1 MKKHTDI
8 HQGSAEWHELRA
20 KYFTAS
26 EAAAVM
32 GDHKYM
38 SRDELLH
45 QKATGIIP
53 EVSEQQQ
60 RLFDKG
66 HASEASARFIA
77 ETVIDEALEPA
88 TVTRDEYLASMDGLT
103 PLGDIGWEHKLF
115 SKSLVEQIKSQDL
128 DKHYVWQLEHQAM
141 VSGCAEILFMTSD
154 GTQVNCEYFMYT
166 PNPKLQAQLISGWK
180 QFEIDLEAYKTKLAN
195 GEIKQ
200 TVQAQAEVLLD
211 LPAITYEMNG
221 LALTSNFD
229 KFKVQARELIKKS
242 REPLVTDDDFATAES
257 LVKVFKSAEEKL
269 SGLSEQVIGEVSDI
283 DAFIKELKQV
293 SEGMRQAR
301 LATEK
306 LVTAEKQNRRQ
317 EIINK
322 AQHDLNNH
330 IQAQQSKLD
339 GYALPAYRA
348 DFEGALKGKRTIESL
363 QSAANDCLANA
374 KIAIS
379 QQADD
384 GAANLKAYKEHAAG
398 YEMLFSD
405 LQQNLFKAHDDFV
418 AMVKLRVTEHKQKE
432 AEKLEAE
439 RERIRQE
446 EADKAALAANRPEP
460 QHDPEPE
467 ELPLAAE
474 KPALKQQVNAVMDNK
489 QAEPVR
495 GSGAQF
501 RPLEWNVSIRHE
513 DDLKAIKSII
523 GDAEYSEMLHDNNGN
538 EYELQLTIKRV
549 AIKKAVAA

>member
-1 MKKHTDI
+1 MQQLNVI
-8 HQGSAEWHELRA
+8 QGSDEWLAAREG
-20 KYFTAS
+20 KFTGSLAPQI
-26 EAAAVM
+26 M
-32 GDHKYM
+32 GDGYE
-38 SRDELLH
+38 SRD
-45 QKATGIIP
+45 KAIP
-53 EVSEQQQ
+53 KFIGQDAEEVSHHLQKI
-60 RLFDKG
+60 FDEG
-66 HASEASARFIA
+66 HAAEAEARPYA
-77 ETVIDEALEPA
+77 EHFMGDSLSPLVCVAEIDGLPL
-88 TVTRDEYLASMDGLT
+88 LASLDGIT
-103 PLGDIGWEHKLF
+103 FSGEQIWEHKHT
-115 SKSLVEQIKSQDL
+115 SKEFEEIPPL
-128 DKHYVWQLEHQAM
+128 YFWQLEHNLL
-141 VSGCAEILFMTSD
+141 VSGAGECLLTI
-154 GTQVNCEYFMYT
+154 TQKQTGEKKHFWYESI
-166 PNPKLQAQLISGWK
+166 PERRKALIAGWK
-180 QFEIDLEAYKTKLAN
+180 QFAIDVEAYKTKLAN

-229 KFKVQARELIKKS
+229 KFKEQARELIKKS

-330 IQAQQSKLD
+330 IQAQQAKLD

-348 DFEGALKGKRTIESL
+348 DFAGALKGKKTIESL

-379 QQADD
+379 QQADE
-384 GAANLKAYKEHAAG
+384 GAANLKAFNELAVDHKF
-398 YEMLFSD
+398 LFAD
-405 LQQNLFKAHDDFV
+405 LQQNLFKPADDFT
-418 AMVKLRVTEHKQKE
+418 AMVKSRIADHKE
-432 AEKLEAE
+432 E
-439 RERIRQE
+439 ERIRAE
-446 EADKAALAANRPEP
+446 KAAERTVEPAKQPE
-460 QHDPEPE
+460 PEPE

-474 KPALKQQVNAVMDNK
+474 TTSQPTLKQQVNAVMDNK
-489 QAEPVR
+489 KPGGKLSGIVNADLLDAEINSIVR
-495 GSGAQF
+495 YMTDE
-501 RPLEWNVSIRHE
+501 RYPLSH
-513 DDLKAIKSII
+513 LKAIASIVY
-523 GDAEYSEMLHDNNGN
+523 AFNESEESEKEIFAFADS
-538 EYELQLTIKRV
+538 
-549 AIKKAVAA
+549 IKKKYGVAA

>member
-1 MKKHTDI
+1 MIILDVV
-8 HQGSAEWHELRA
+8 QGSDEWKAGRA
-20 KYFTAS
+20 N
-26 EAAAVM
+26 
-32 GDHKYM
+32 
-38 SRDELLH
+38 
-45 QKATGIIP
+45 QKN
-53 EVSEQQQ
+53 
-60 RLFDKG
+60 
-66 HASEASARFIA
+66 ASEASMMMGCHPN
-77 ETVIDEALEPA
+77 VK
-88 TVTRDEYLASMDGLT
+88 RDELIHMKATLTEQEFSSWVQKNILDKGHLVEKQTRPIIESDIGAELYPICASTDDGSLFASLDGLT
-103 PLGDIGWEHKLF
+103 DTFTLNKVIHWECKQWNEKKAEEVKNGKVPMADF
-115 SKSLVEQIKSQDL
+115 WQVVQCQKVSEADESLYTV
-128 DKHYVWQLEHQAM
+128 
-141 VSGCAEILFMTSD
+141 SD
-154 GTQVNCEYFMYT
+154 GTPE
-166 PNPKLQAQLISGWK
+166 KLVSVTYVCSESDYKKLDAGWK
-180 QFEIDLEAYKTKLAN
+180 QFDEDLEIYKTKLAN

-229 KFKVQARELIKKS
+229 KFKEQARELIKKS

-330 IQAQQSKLD
+330 IQAQQAKLD

-348 DFEGALKGKRTIESL
+348 DFEGAMKGKKTIESL

-379 QQADD
+379 QQADE
-384 GAANLKAYKEHAAG
+384 GAANLKAFNELAVDHKF
-398 YEMLFSD
+398 LFAD
-405 LQQNLFKAHDDFV
+405 LQQSLFKTPDDFT
-418 AMVKLRVTEHKQKE
+418 AMVKSRIADHKE
-432 AEKLEAE
+432 AEEKRLEAE

-446 EADKAALAANRPEP
+446 EAEKAVKQPE
-460 QHDPEPE
+460 PEPE

-474 KPALKQQVNAVMDNK
+474 KKSTVSVGFGGGGGSLKVK
-489 QAEPVR
+489 R
-495 GSGAQF
+495 TAQDE
-501 RPLEWNVSIRHE
+501 LNSIVKYVTDEGFPFEHM
-513 DDLKAIKSII
+513 KAIAQIVYAFNESA
-523 GDAEYSEMLHDNNGN
+523 GAEKEIFAFADS
-538 EYELQLTIKRV
+538 
-549 AIKKAVAA
+549 IKKKYGVAA

>member
-1 MKKHTDI
+1 MKQLKLT
-8 HQGSAEWHELRA
+8 QGSDDW
-20 KYFTAS
+20 
-26 EAAAVM
+26 
-32 GDHKYM
+32 
-38 SRDELLH
+38 
-45 QKATGIIP
+45 KANRHL
-53 EVSEQQQ
+53 Q
-60 RLFDKG
+60 RN
-66 HASEASARFIA
+66 ASEASMIMGVHSNVKRDELIHMKATATEQEFSDWFQKNVLDHGHKVEALARPFI
-77 ETVIDEALEPA
+77 EDEIDEDLFPMVGC
-88 TVTRDEYLASMDGLT
+88 TDDEYLHSSFDGLNFDQT
-103 PLGDIGWEHKLF
+103 IVWECKQWNKEKAA
-115 SKSLVEQIKSQDL
+115 SVNDQKVPECD
-128 DKHYVWQLEHQAM
+128 YWQVIQELE
-141 VSGCAEILFMTSD
+141 VSGAGLAIYTVSD
-154 GTQVNCEYFMYT
+154 GTKENTISVRLPCPYKDIK
-166 PNPKLQAQLISGWK
+166 KLYAAWK
-180 QFEIDLEAYKTKLAN
+180 QFDEDLEIYKTKLAN

-257 LVKVFKSAEEKL
+257 LVKVFKSAEDKL

-330 IQAQQSKLD
+330 IQAQQAKLD
-339 GYALPAYRA
+339 GYALPSCNA
-348 DFEGALKGKRTIESL
+348 DFAGAMKGKKTIESL

-379 QQADD
+379 QQADE
-384 GAANLKAYKEHAAG
+384 GAANLKAFNELAVDHKF
-398 YEMLFSD
+398 LFAD
-405 LQQNLFKAHDDFV
+405 LQQNLFKPADDFT
-418 AMVKLRVTEHKQKE
+418 AMIKSRIADHKE
-432 AEKLEAE
+432 AEEKRLEAE

-460 QHDPEPE
+460 KHDPEPE

-474 KPALKQQVNAVMDNK
+474 KPVHVGVDMASGPDRQATTSISRTNAKRPSDSMIIEVLALHYRVHESKIIEWLLEMDLE
-489 QAEPVR
+489 AE
-495 GSGAQF
+495 STKLASNF
-501 RPLEWNVSIRHE
+501 
-513 DDLKAIKSII
+513 
-523 GDAEYSEMLHDNNGN
+523 
-538 EYELQLTIKRV
+538 
-549 AIKKAVAA
+549 